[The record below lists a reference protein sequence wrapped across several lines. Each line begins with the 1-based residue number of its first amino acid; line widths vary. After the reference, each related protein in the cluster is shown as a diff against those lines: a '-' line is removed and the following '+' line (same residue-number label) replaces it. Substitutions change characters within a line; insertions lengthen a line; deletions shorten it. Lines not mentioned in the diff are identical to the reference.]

1 MLQKKYPRLHSHSFA
16 IVSAALGM
24 GGIVVVLMMLFTIQN
39 INLAKAAMSST
50 NYRTLSED
58 FNCSGGQSNST
69 TYRLLDS
76 VCDFAKNGLSSSTY
90 RVDSGF
96 PGMEDIPFITFALS
110 ATSVPLG
117 TLTTAS
123 VYTGSTTATITTNAN
138 SGYAA
143 TIVEDGNL
151 RRSTGDDINDVG
163 DGTVTAGSEE
173 YGIRTTGSD
182 GQYNS
187 TDTAITGTPG
197 VFASNAGPANSATT
211 ITFKAAISPLTV
223 GGNYSHT
230 VTIIATGT
238 Y

>member
-1 MLQKKYPRLHSHSFA
+1 MLHHKYPRLHSHSFA
-16 IVSAALGM
+16 IASACLGA
-24 GGIVVVLMMLFTIQN
+24 GSIVAMLLVFFTVQN
-39 INLAKAAMSST
+39 ITLVGAAMSSAT
-50 NYRTLSED
+50 YRTTSED
-58 FNCSGGQSNST
+58 FNCGGGQSSST
-69 TYRLLDS
+69 TYRLLDT
-76 VCDFAKNGLSSSTY
+76 VCDLAKDGLSSTTY
-90 RVDSGF
+90 RIDSGF

-110 ATSVPLG
+110 NTTIALG

-123 VYTGSTTATITTNAN
+123 VYTGSTVATVTTNAVG
-138 SGYAA
+138 GYAT
-143 TIVEDGNL
+143 TIAEDGNL
-151 RRSTGDDINDVG
+151 RRSTGEDINDVS
-163 DGTVTAGSEE
+163 DGTVTAGVEE

-197 VFASNAGPANSATT
+197 IFASNGGAANSATT
-211 ITFKAAISPLTV
+211 ITFKAAISPVTV